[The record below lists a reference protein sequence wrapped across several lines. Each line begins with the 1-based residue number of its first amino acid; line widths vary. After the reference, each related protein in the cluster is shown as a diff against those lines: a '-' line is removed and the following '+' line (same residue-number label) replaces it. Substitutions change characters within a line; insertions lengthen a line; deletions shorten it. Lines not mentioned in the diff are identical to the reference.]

1 MKNVVIVGGGIVGL
15 AVAYKLSFN
24 KNLNI
29 LLLEKEND
37 VGCHQSTHNSGV
49 LHCGLYYKPGS
60 LKSILSVEG
69 IKQMTEFCKK
79 YNVPHEICGKLVV
92 STNQEESIKLNELF
106 DRGTKNGLK
115 NLKRLNKQEMLE
127 IEPNVGGIEALY
139 VPQEG
144 IVDYKKVIQKP
155 I

>member
-106 DRGTKNGLK
+106 ETKSEEYNITKEEENNYNQLK
-115 NLKRLNKQEMLE
+115 DKLDSIITHILTCILKISAKFNPKLSK
-127 IEPNVGGIEALY
+127 
-139 VPQEG
+139 
-144 IVDYKKVIQKP
+144 
-155 I
+155 